1 MPAAHQHIHW
11 AATARWVMVTALIIG
26 GTRFI
31 GRHTVSEFQS
41 EGYNVAIF
49 NRGRHDNPFVTDDVT
64 HVTGDR
70 TDEDALDRARRQV
83 EPDVVV
89 DCAAY
94 HPENVRAATEI
105 FAGVD
110 AYVYV
115 SSGAAYG
122 EAEIPKREDETA
134 LCACTPEQA
143 VDTSWETY
151 GPRKAEGDRAIFAAG
166 DQGFRAMSVRPPIV
180 YGPHDYTDRF
190 AYWIDRVAEY
200 DRILTPHTAL
210 RHLVYVEDVASA
222 IRMIAERGDAG
233 NAYNVGSH
241 TLPVLT
247 GWIELLADALE
258 TTVETV
264 SVGTREL
271 AVSGLEPT
279 DFPLHREHP
288 HVLDT
293 HKLRSIGWSAT
304 PISETITTTVEH
316 TRNADNAIEEGP
328 DRTDE
333 RRVLDTVTS

>member
-1 MPAAHQHIHW
+1 MSAAHQYIHW
-11 AATARWVMVTALIIG
+11 DGSAMRGMVTALIIG

-31 GRHTVSEFQS
+31 GRHTVHEFQS
-41 EGYNVAIF
+41 EGYDVAIF
-49 NRGRHDNPFVTDDVT
+49 NRGRHDNPFATDDVG

-70 TDEDALDRARRQV
+70 TDEDALNRARRQV

-94 HPENVRAATEI
+94 HPEDVRSATEI

-122 EAEIPKREDETA
+122 EAVIPKREDETA
-134 LCACTPEQA
+134 LCACTSEQA

-166 DQGFRAMSVRPPIV
+166 DRGVRAMSVRPPIV

-190 AYWIDRVAEY
+190 AYWIDRVTEY

-222 IRMIAERGDAG
+222 IRMIAERGDVS
-233 NAYNVGSH
+233 NAYNVGTH

-247 GWIELLADALE
+247 EWVELLADALE

-264 SVGTREL
+264 SVGAREL
-271 AVSGLEPT
+271 SVSDLKPS
-279 DFPLHREHP
+279 DIPLHREYP

-293 HKLRSIGWSAT
+293 HKLQSLGWTAT
-304 PISETITTTVEH
+304 PIPETVTTTVDH
-316 TRNADNAIEEGP
+316 AGNADNAIEVGP
-328 DRTDE
+328 DRVEE